1 MKRSNLERVEWVGR
15 AVRTSIALV
24 ILLASATA
32 AAQGEAGMAIAA
44 DEELVAADRAPQAT
58 RAAEAIAPG
67 RGARPR
73 LIVPPRPIPLTQPEL
88 QAALENARPDVRL
101 CLEQNGIGRR
111 ASVTVRVRIDAQHRL
126 TVRVRGAPRSA
137 ALEACADLA
146 ARRFTQPLQGRYVA
160 RAVSA
165 QIREG
170 QGGVGIPPPPP
181 HPPPPPPPPGGRWDE
196 SAVHA
201 TLDAM
206 RASFVECV
214 SDLAPGTPGTMTL
227 RVSVHV
233 NGTMTLM
240 GVDLPSGV
248 RGPGSLPCLAGRVGV
263 LHVPAPPSEVT
274 VVHRLQL
281 GG

>member
-1 MKRSNLERVEWVGR
+1 MHRS
-15 AVRTSIALV
+15 AVHTIALLV
-24 ILLASATA
+24 SLLFCAPA
-32 AAQGEAGMAIAA
+32 AAQQSEDYVLATEPAGGVAA
-44 DEELVAADRAPQAT
+44 DEAAPTARAV
-58 RAAEAIAPG
+58 EAIAPG
-67 RGARPR
+67 GGARAR
-73 LIVPPRPIPLTQPEL
+73 RVPPRPFPLTQAEL

-101 CLEQNGIGRR
+101 CLEQHGIGRR
-111 ASVTVRVRIDAQHRL
+111 AGVTVRVRIDAQHRL
-126 TVRVRGAPRSA
+126 MVRVRGAPRSA
-137 ALEACADLA
+137 GLEACADLA
-146 ARRFTQPLQGRYVA
+146 ARRFTQPLQGRYIV

-170 QGGVGIPPPPP
+170 QGGVGFPPP
-181 HPPPPPPPPGGRWDE
+181 PPPPPPPPGGRWDE
-196 SAVHA
+196 SVVHA

-214 SDLAPGTPGTMTL
+214 SDLAPGTPGTMTM

-248 RGPGSLPCLAGRVGV
+248 RGPGSLPCLAGRVRV